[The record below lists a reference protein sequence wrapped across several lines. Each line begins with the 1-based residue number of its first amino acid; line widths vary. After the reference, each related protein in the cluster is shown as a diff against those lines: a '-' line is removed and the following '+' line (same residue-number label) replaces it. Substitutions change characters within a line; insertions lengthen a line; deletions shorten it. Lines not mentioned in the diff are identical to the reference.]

1 MKLNRRQFITLFGGA
16 FLLLQKG
23 PPPHHDWERETPEVA
38 ALRTALES
46 AFAGRQM
53 ALDFRRF
60 NRSFDELFR
69 IQINA
74 LDLFPVASCFKAWL
88 ALHYFV
94 HVPPDEWDTG
104 EYSPVYQMVVNS
116 DNVMT
121 GIVMDAVARRA
132 RSRKNAIETFND
144 FLTQTVG
151 MANGLHT
158 WNWPDSPTVGLT
170 DPRFAPSSARLVRL
184 RSGSYRVDNAFTA
197 ADLARGYDFLLRGE
211 HFTRSPEL
219 KTAIRATRAL
229 LSIRAAEYRSPIERV
244 YADGYIGKDG
254 ILPAADI
261 STGHVVNDAGL
272 IPRGD
277 YHYIIAFMSAG
288 QSEPTALSVLE
299 TVINQMVSFDG
310 T

>member
-1 MKLNRRQFITLFGGA
+1 MKVNRRRFIVLLGGTFLTLTNRLFA
-16 FLLLQKG
+16 
-23 PPPHHDWERETPEVA
+23 HDWEDETPAVA
-38 ALRTALES
+38 AARAALES

-104 EYSPVYQMVVNS
+104 EYSPVYQMAVSS
-116 DNVMT
+116 DNVNT
-121 GIVMDAVARRA
+121 GVVLDMVARRA

-170 DPRFAPSSARLVRL
+170 DPRFAPSAARSVRL
-184 RSGSYRVDNAFTA
+184 GGQEYRVDNAFTA

-211 HFTRSPEL
+211 YFTRSPEL
-219 KTAIRATRAL
+219 KAAIQAARAL
-229 LSIRAAEYRSPIERV
+229 LSIPAHNYRSPIERV
-244 YADGYIGKDG
+244 YADGYTGKDG
-254 ILPAADI
+254 ILPSADI
-261 STGHVVNDAGL
+261 STGRVVNDAGL
-272 IPRGD
+272 IRRGD

-288 QSEPTALSVLE
+288 ESESTALSVLGQ
-299 TVINQMVSFDG
+299 VISQMQTFDG
-310 T
+310 S